1 MHIGASLAPSFK
13 AYKLTCTTQAGDAC
27 SSEDFTGTM
36 ASRPSPGLPEY
47 TQHRTRLTGSL
58 DESWCWSPINGLTA
72 TEAEL
77 NATCTQFYVD
87 PVDTDHACK
96 LRGRLHAWLLGV
108 LSGHEGEQR
117 LRVQKHS
124 GAVYCCPGLA
134 SA

>member
-1 MHIGASLAPSFK
+1 MHDTGRGRLQLGRLHGHDGIETKPRPPRVHAAPH
-13 AYKLTCTTQAGDAC
+13 APDG
-27 SSEDFTGTM
+27 
-36 ASRPSPGLPEY
+36 
-47 TQHRTRLTGSL
+47 GSL